1 MEVVCATTGPLV
13 RIDIH
18 RARIFGLIDTSMYV
32 PSCLVTFATIINPKY
47 KGNSLIGLG
56 SQSVSLWQKLP
67 TRTITS
73 GLRLRLRDI
82 RVFFAVI
89 QSRSLAKAAVQLRVS
104 QPAVSQVIANL
115 EHALGI

>member
-73 GLRLRLRDI
+73 DCACGSETSAY
-82 RVFFAVI
+82 F
-89 QSRSLAKAAVQLRVS
+89 SRSFNHAALPR
-104 QPAVSQVIANL
+104 QPCYCVCPNQPCRR
-115 EHALGI
+115 